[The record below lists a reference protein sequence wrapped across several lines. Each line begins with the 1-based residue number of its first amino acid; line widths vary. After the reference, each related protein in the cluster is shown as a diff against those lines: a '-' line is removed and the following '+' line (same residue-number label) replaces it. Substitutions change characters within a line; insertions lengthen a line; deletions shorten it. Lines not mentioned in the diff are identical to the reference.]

1 MNIYVV
7 RHGQNEDNAEG
18 LLNGL
23 RDRPLTAI
31 GVAQANE
38 AAENIAATG
47 IVFDEV
53 YTSPLVR
60 AKKTAEIIVAR
71 LGLPAPKVL
80 DDLIERDF
88 GVMTGVPQSE
98 IAARCSPD
106 IIETPT
112 VTYFLSPEDGETF
125 PQLIARSQRL
135 LAQLSA
141 EHDIKNVLL
150 VTHSDTGKMLY
161 AAYYGLPWKDVLK
174 QFHFGNSEMLKLS
187 QDSPASETH
196 VFQITQHNS

>member
-7 RHGQNEDNAEG
+7 RHGQDEDNAAG

-31 GVAQANE
+31 GLSQAAE

-47 IVFDEV
+47 IVFDAV

-60 AKKTAEIIVAR
+60 AKKTAEIITAR
-71 LGLPAPKVL
+71 LGLPAPIFL
-80 DDLIERDF
+80 DDLVERDF
-88 GVMTGVPQSE
+88 GVMTGVPLSE
-98 IAARCSPD
+98 IAQRCSPD

-112 VTYFLSPEDGETF
+112 VTYFLSPEGGETF
-125 PQLIARSQRL
+125 PQVIARSQRL

-141 EHDIKNVLL
+141 QHDKKNVLL
-150 VTHSDTGKMLY
+150 VAHSDVGKMIY
-161 AAYYGLPWKDVLK
+161 AAYYGLPWKDVLA
-174 QFHFGNSEMLKLS
+174 QFDFGNAEMLRLS
-187 QDSPASETH
+187 PDSPASDAH
-196 VFQITQHNS
+196 VFQIAQHNT

>member
-31 GVAQANE
+31 GVAQAGE

-47 IVFDEV
+47 IVFDAV

-71 LGLPAPKVL
+71 LGLPAPTVL
-80 DDLIERDF
+80 DDLVERDF
-88 GVMTGVPQSE
+88 GVMTGVPLSE
-98 IAARCSPD
+98 VVERCSPD
-106 IIETPT
+106 IIQTPT
-112 VTYFLSPEDGETF
+112 VNYFLSPEDAETF
-125 PQLIARSQRL
+125 PETLARSQRL
-135 LAQLSA
+135 LGKLSA
-141 EHDIKNVLL
+141 KHDKKNVLL
-150 VTHSDTGKMLY
+150 VTHSDIGKMIY
-161 AAYYGLPWKDVLK
+161 AAYYGLPWKDVLAL
-174 QFHFGNSEMLKLS
+174 FDFGNSEMLRLS
-187 QDSPASETH
+187 PDSPASETH